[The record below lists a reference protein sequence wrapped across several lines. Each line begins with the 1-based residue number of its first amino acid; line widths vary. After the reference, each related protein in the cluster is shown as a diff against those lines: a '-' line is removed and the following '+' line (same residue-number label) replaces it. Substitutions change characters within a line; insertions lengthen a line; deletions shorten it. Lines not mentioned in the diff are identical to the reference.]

1 MNDTVKIDTTQV
13 DNLLDTLDDQ
23 EVKNNILFEA
33 VKAGAKVL
41 QQTTKN
47 YFRQKVGEAATHYS
61 RFIQKPFEDGI
72 IVKTDKS
79 YCEAKVSI
87 MGDHRLKWFEKGTQ
101 DRYTKGRKIVGY
113 ASGRGNKLKREG
125 KGHWT
130 GRMTGQYF
138 FRDAR
143 QETNRIDEA
152 MAQSINNALNKLMT

>member
-1 MNDTVKIDTTQV
+1 MSDTVKIDSTQV

-33 VKAGAKVL
+33 VKAGAREL
-41 QQTTKN
+41 QQTTIDIFRKKTGGVADHLSKWN
-47 YFRQKVGEAATHYS
+47 Y
-61 RFIQKPFEDGI
+61 KPFWAGI
-72 IVKTDKS
+72 TMSSDKS

-113 ASGRGNKLKREG
+113 QRNRAIREG

-138 FRDAR
+138 FKDAR
-143 QETNRIDEA
+143 QDTNSIDEA

>member
-1 MNDTVKIDTTQV
+1 MNDTVKIDSTQV

-41 QQTTKN
+41 QQATKN

-61 RFIQKPFEDGI
+61 RFIQRPFEDGI
-72 IVKTDKS
+72 IVKADKS

-87 MGDHRLKWFEKGTQ
+87 MGDHRLKWFEKGTN

-113 ASGRGNKLKREG
+113 QRNRAIREG

-143 QETNRIDEA
+143 QSTNIIDDA
-152 MAQSINNALNKLMT
+152 MIQSINNALGKLIT

>member
-1 MNDTVKIDTTQV
+1 MNDTVKIDSTQV

-72 IVKTDKS
+72 IVKADKS

-101 DRYTKGRKIVGY
+101 DRYPKGRKIVGY
-113 ASGRGNKLKREG
+113 QRNRAIREG

>member
-1 MNDTVKIDTTQV
+1 MNDTVKIDSTQV

-47 YFRQKVGEAATHYS
+47 YFRQKVGETATHYS

-72 IVKTDKS
+72 IVKADKS

-87 MGDHRLKWFEKGTQ
+87 MSDHRLKWFEKGTQ

-113 ASGRGNKLKREG
+113 QRNRAIREG

>member
-33 VKAGAKVL
+33 VKTGAKVL

-72 IVKTDKS
+72 IVETDKS

-113 ASGRGNKLKREG
+113 QRNRAIREG

-143 QETNRIDEA
+143 QDTNRIDEA

>member
-72 IVKTDKS
+72 IVKADKS

-87 MGDHRLKWFEKGTQ
+87 MGDHRLKWFEKGTN

-113 ASGRGNKLKREG
+113 QRNRAIREG

>member
-1 MNDTVKIDTTQV
+1 MSDTVKIDSTQV

-23 EVKNNILFEA
+23 EVKNNLLFEA
-33 VKAGAKVL
+33 VTAGAKVL

-72 IVKTDKS
+72 IVETDKS

-113 ASGRGNKLKREG
+113 QRNRAIREG

-143 QETNRIDEA
+143 QDTNRIDDA
-152 MAQSINNALNKLMT
+152 MIKSINNALNKLIQ

>member
-47 YFRQKVGEAATHYS
+47 YFRQKVGETATHYS

-72 IVKTDKS
+72 IVETNKS

-113 ASGRGNKLKREG
+113 QRNRAIREG

-143 QETNRIDEA
+143 QDTNRIDEA

>member
-72 IVKTDKS
+72 IVKADKS

-113 ASGRGNKLKREG
+113 QRNRAIREG

-143 QETNRIDEA
+143 QDTNRIDEA
-152 MAQSINNALNKLMT
+152 MALSINNALNKLMT